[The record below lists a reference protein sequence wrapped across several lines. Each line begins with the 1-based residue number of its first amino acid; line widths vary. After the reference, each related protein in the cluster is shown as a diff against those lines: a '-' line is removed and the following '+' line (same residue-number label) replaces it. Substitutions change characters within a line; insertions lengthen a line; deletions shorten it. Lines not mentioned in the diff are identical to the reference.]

1 MNIVRYDRLYPFEW
15 YAYMLENNSVYY
27 HPKQKKWH
35 IFRYEDVRKVLSD
48 YTNFP
53 QLSRPEEKA
62 ISPLE
67 TSLIGLNPPNHRQM
81 RSLVSKAFTPKAIA
95 NLQPRIREIA
105 KELLDQVVEKGE
117 MDLVKEFAYPL
128 PVIVIAEMLGI
139 PKEDRAQ
146 FKQWSDD
153 IVDSAELGSFDMNN
167 DKVSLG
173 EKAKK
178 FANQLRLIQK
188 FRKAEKELGAYFI
201 KIFEERR
208 KEPKDDLIS
217 HLLEAEV
224 DGRKLTEFELLGFC
238 SLLLVAGNETTT
250 NLIGN
255 MIFSLNQFPDVAKH
269 LRERPEDMKKGIEE
283 VLRYRS
289 MVRSL
294 ERVAANDIEIGGQL
308 IKKGQT
314 VLVWL
319 GSANQDPEKFPNPN
333 QLDINRD
340 NLQHIAF
347 GHGVHFCLGAP
358 LARLEV
364 DIAMQELF
372 KYFSDIQLKE
382 DVEYHLNALDGLE
395 NLPITFTVSER
406 S

>member
-1 MNIVRYDRLYPFEW
+1 MTMVRYDRLFPFEW
-15 YAYMLENNSVYY
+15 YAYMLENNPVYY

-35 IFRYEDVRKVLSD
+35 IFSYEHVMSVLAD
-48 YTNFP
+48 YMNFP

-81 RSLVSKAFTPKAIA
+81 RSLVSKAFTPKAIQD
-95 NLQPRIREIA
+95 LQPRIREIA
-105 KELLDQVVEKGE
+105 RELLDRAVNKNE
-117 MDLVKEFAYPL
+117 MDIVKEFAYPL

-139 PKEDRAQ
+139 PKEDRDQ

-153 IVDSAELGSFDMNN
+153 IVNSAELGSFDMN
-167 DKVSLG
+167 D
-173 EKAKK
+173 EKAGFGDKAK
-178 FANQLRLIQK
+178 RLAKQLRIVQK
-188 FRKAEKELGAYFI
+188 FRKAEKELGAYFK

-208 KEPKDDLIS
+208 KQPKDDLIS
-217 HLLEAEV
+217 QLIKAEV
-224 DGRKLTEFELLGFC
+224 DGRQLTEFELLGFC

-250 NLIGN
+250 NLLGN
-255 MIFSLNQFPDVAKH
+255 IIFSLNQFPETAAH
-269 LRERPEDMKKGIEE
+269 LRNHPEDMRKAIEE

-294 ERVAANDIEIGGQL
+294 ERVAGNDIEVGGQL

-314 VLVWL
+314 VIVWL
-319 GSANQDPEKFPNPN
+319 GAANQDPAKFPNPEM
-333 QLDINRD
+333 LDIHRD
-340 NLQHIAF
+340 NLQHAAF

-358 LARLEV
+358 LARLEA

-372 KYFSDIQLKE
+372 AYFSDIRLKP
-382 DVEYHLNALDGLE
+382 DVEYRLNALDGIE
-395 NLPITFTVSER
+395 NLPITYTVR
-406 S
+406 K

>member
-1 MNIVRYDRLYPFEW
+1 MNIVLYDRLYPFDW
-15 YAYMLENNSVYY
+15 YAYMLRNNPVYY
-27 HPKQKKWH
+27 HLKQKKWH
-35 IFRYEDVRKVLSD
+35 VFRYEDVRKVLSD

-67 TSLIGLNPPNHRQM
+67 TSLLGLNPPDHRQM

-95 NLQPRIREIA
+95 DLQPRIREIA
-105 KELLDQVVEKGE
+105 KELLEAVIKKGE

-153 IVDSAELGSFDMNN
+153 IVNSAELSSFDMND
-167 DKVSLG
+167 DKISNG
-173 EKAKK
+173 EKSKK
-178 FANQLRLIQK
+178 FPNQLRLIQK
-188 FRKAEKELGAYFI
+188 FRKAEKELGTYFI

-208 KEPKDDLIS
+208 KDPKNDLIS

-224 DGRKLTEFELLGFC
+224 DERKLTEFELLGFC
-238 SLLLVAGNETTT
+238 SLLLVAGNETT
-250 NLIGN
+250 NLLGN

-269 LRERPEDMKKGIEE
+269 LRECPEDIRKSIEE

-308 IKKGQT
+308 IKKDQT
-314 VLVWL
+314 VLAWL
-319 GSANQDPEKFPNPN
+319 GSANQDPEKFSNPT

-340 NLQHIAF
+340 NLQHVAF
-347 GHGVHFCLGAP
+347 GHGIHFCLGAP

-364 DIAMQELF
+364 DIAMQGLF
-372 KYFSDIQLKE
+372 KYFSDIQLKQG
-382 DVEYHLNALDGLE
+382 VKYHLNALDGLE
-395 NLPITFTVSER
+395 NLPIAER